1 MNNYEE
7 EEERIEVS
15 DCCGADIIENTDLCS
30 DCKEH
35 CGVQE
40 WDDDEETPEQ
50 LNARLLSM
58 GY

>member
-15 DCCGADIIENTDLCS
+15 DCCGADIIRGDLCS
-30 DCKEH
+30 DCLEH

-40 WDDDEETPEQ
+40 WDDDELTPEQ
-50 LNARLLSM
+50 MNDELRSL
-58 GY
+58 GF